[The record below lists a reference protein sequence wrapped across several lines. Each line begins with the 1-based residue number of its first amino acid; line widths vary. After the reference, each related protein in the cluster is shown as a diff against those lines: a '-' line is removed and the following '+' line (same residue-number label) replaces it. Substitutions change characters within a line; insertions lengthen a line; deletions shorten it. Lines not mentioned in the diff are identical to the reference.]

1 MATVLCYEGRL
12 SLYCFLGGMASL
24 LVFYGAEAILHDKSI
39 WTKVALS
46 VGYYISEN
54 VIIRI
59 RYNPRDYQIAVRA
72 AFLGAVLSAGIVV
85 FLYAQEQYKSFGI
98 YATLMALFHYTEY
111 LGIAICNPKT
121 LSPDS
126 FILNHSIHYGLAAAA
141 SWIEYFVE
149 SYYFPEMK
157 TYKLVWTAGVLICL
171 AGESLRKVAMITAS
185 KNFSH
190 IVQFERHNEHELV
203 THGVYGWTRHPSY
216 VGWFYWSIGTQITL
230 ANPVCFVIYAIASW
244 KFFHDR
250 ILMEEITLLNFF
262 GEEYIQ
268 YQERVPSGLPFI
280 RGFRVEP

>member
-1 MATVLCYEGRL
+1 MAAVLCYEGRL

-24 LVFYGAEAILHDKSI
+24 LVFYGAELFLHEESI

-46 VGYYISEN
+46 VGFYISLN
-54 VIIRI
+54 IIIRI
-59 RYNPRDYQIAVRA
+59 RYDPRDY
-72 AFLGAVLSAGIVV
+72 
-85 FLYAQEQYKSFGI
+85 QEQYKSFGI
-98 YATLMALFHYTEY
+98 YAILMALFHYTEY

-149 SYYFPEMK
+149 THYFPEIK
-157 TYKLVWTAGVLICL
+157 TYKLVWIMGVLLCV

-203 THGVYGWTRHPSY
+203 THGVYGWMRHPSY

-230 ANPVCFVIYAIASW
+230 ANPICFVIYAIASW

-262 GEEYIQ
+262 GEEYIE
-268 YQERVPSGLPFI
+268 YQERVPSGLPYI